1 MDENSGERE
10 RQRRKRRAVSLITPV
25 RARRA
30 RSGGAEDSGAPVTG
44 AGSSPL
50 RSEAITIGL
59 YCVAFGGLI
68 WALSAAGHASWGLAV
83 LLGTTVLLDVLAG
96 DVLRAGR
103 RIVAPGLAIG
113 VAAFV
118 LFGTPAAVIV
128 GFARGIVRVLAPRP
142 LPAND
147 AACIVATAVLGPL
160 FGGACATTLAAYA
173 PFPWLAPVAY
183 IATAYTIEAGAAML
197 LLARI
202 SRPSLRLSFEQTFGW
217 TMLHF
222 AALGALGAWLGED
235 LAAGRWIAL
244 AYFAVPIIVI
254 RHGFD
259 VFNAR
264 AERYVAALE
273 VENTQL
279 FDKIGQ
285 LDRITG
291 DLAETVGMAIDCRD
305 GIDQDHS
312 HRVARLS
319 TAIGAQL
326 GMSAPDIEVLRR
338 GALLHDVG
346 TLAIPSAL
354 FAKAGPLTP
363 NERRR
368 MQLHTEFGSRLVAKW
383 RDCRTLAE
391 IIEQHHE
398 RLDGSGYP
406 RGLKGDQIIFEARI
420 VGAAE
425 AYVALT
431 SERPQRAAFSHEEA
445 LRIIRERT
453 PAEYDPD
460 VVDALTIVSAVRV
473 GSVVPL
479 PLRQNG

>member
-1 MDENSGERE
+1 MPSPCAHKHSMDENGYTRINRGS
-10 RQRRKRRAVSLITPV
+10 KRRVSVAPTATPFEIASDVRNASPV
-25 RARRA
+25 RNEFVPIALFA
-30 RSGGAEDSGAPVTG
+30 VALI
-44 AGSSPL
+44 GS
-50 RSEAITIGL
+50 
-59 YCVAFGGLI
+59 V
-68 WALSAAGHASWGLAV
+68 WALRAAPHTSWGLAI

-103 RIVAPGLAIG
+103 RIIAPGLVLC
-113 VAAFV
+113 VAAFI
-118 LFGTPAAVIV
+118 LYGTPGAVLV
-128 GFARGIVRVLAPRP
+128 GLARGVVRVLVPRP
-142 LPAND
+142 LPFND
-147 AACIVATAVLGPL
+147 ASCIVATAVLGPL
-160 FGGACATTLAAYA
+160 LGGLSATALHSVAHQPWVA
-173 PFPWLAPVAY
+173 PAVYVGA
-183 IATAYTIEAGAAML
+183 AYTIEAGAAML
-197 LLARI
+197 LLARV

-222 AALGALGAWLGED
+222 AVLGALGAWLGND
-235 LAAGRWIAL
+235 LIAGRWLSL
-244 AYFAVPIIVI
+244 AYFVVPIAVI

-259 VFNAR
+259 VFHAR

-273 VENTQL
+273 LENTQL

-291 DLAETVGMAIDCRD
+291 DLAETLGMAIDCRD

-312 HRVARLS
+312 HRVARLAS
-319 TAIGAQL
+319 SIGAHL
-326 GMSAPDIEVLRR
+326 GMSGADIEVLRR

-346 TLAIPSAL
+346 TLAIPAEIFS
-354 FAKAGPLTP
+354 KPGPLTP

-368 MQLHTEFGSRLVAKW
+368 MQLHTEFGSRLVGKW

-431 SERPQRAAFSHEEA
+431 SDRPWRAAYPSDEA
-445 LRIIRERT
+445 LRILKEHT
-453 PAEYDPD
+453 PAEYDPLI
-460 VVDALTIVSAVRV
+460 VEALASVAALKL